1 MAYFLKGAGGS
12 PLKARVEIEDGRI
25 TLHSRSGKQRNGGG
39 ERNPDYV
46 PAFDAIFDRINVP
59 DVVID
64 QVLMDSGPSRR
75 FAESERVLAT
85 QADFEAGVLAEVKRQ
100 IRKEMRNFG
109 RDPNAPPHQGN
120 QNKKIRI
127 DVSLSDQA
135 IKRRLRVV
143 PEKELSSRNDG
154 TAPHSGAATS
164 DLADRLPAAELRK
177 VRPEHV
183 HAALERLGRDDNG
196 SSSSFDSSRDYDAVT
211 AGGQSYAPKKLFG
224 LALEEALQ
232 IEARPGHFSAG
243 WGTPCFDIL
252 EEAGLWIVP
261 KRKGIERP
269 ARPEAEIRQ
278 AIVGIMPTD
287 EEQTWIEGNPRI
299 AVHLKRERRPG
310 LARDKREAFRQ
321 QHGALFC
328 EKCGLDPVKA
338 YGEEAGEAC
347 IEVHHHRTHVSDMD
361 EGHET
366 KLEDLKCLCSNCHRV
381 YHRALTVGVPFEL

>member
-1 MAYFLKGAGGS
+1 M
-12 PLKARVEIEDGRI
+12 LKAQVGIENGRI
-25 TLHSRSGKQRNGGG
+25 TLHSRSGKQRTGGG

-64 QVLMDSGPSRR
+64 QVLMDSGPSQR
-75 FAESERVLAT
+75 FPESERVLAT
-85 QADFEAGVLAEVKRQ
+85 RADFEAGVLIEVKRQ
-100 IRKEMRNFG
+100 IRKAMRNFG
-109 RDPNAPPHQGN
+109 RSQNAPPHQGN

-127 DVSLSDQA
+127 DVSLSDRE

-143 PEKELSSRNDG
+143 QDTDLASGNDG
-154 TAPHSGAATS
+154 SASRAGVATT
-164 DLADRLPAAELRK
+164 DLAERLSATELRK

-183 HAALERLGRDDNG
+183 HAALERLARDDAG
-196 SSSSFDSSRDYDAVT
+196 SSSSFDPSRDYDAVT
-211 AGGQSYAPKKLFG
+211 ASGQRYAPKKLFG

-232 IEARPGHFSAG
+232 IKARPGHFSAG

-278 AIVGIMPTD
+278 AVAGIVPTD
-287 EEQTWIEGNPRI
+287 EERTWIEGNPKI

-310 LARDKREAFRQ
+310 LAHEKREAFKRL
-321 QHGALFC
+321 HGRLFC
-328 EKCGLDPVKA
+328 EKCKLDPIQA

-347 IEVHHHRTHVSDMD
+347 IEVHHHRIHVSDMD

-381 YHRALTVGVPFEL
+381 YHRALTVGVPFDL